1 MYTFGIPFR
10 VRIVNEV
17 MKTVILRIL
26 NPFVDILSF
35 VNLRLYVSPFALMLK
50 ITKSY
55 WFSKHQQA
63 ILIRFSSFEDHKC
76 VRGDAKCYP
85 HCLSFLCRGL

>member
-55 WFSKHQQA
+55 
-63 ILIRFSSFEDHKC
+63 IREGIIENGSISE
-76 VRGDAKCYP
+76 Y
-85 HCLSFLCRGL
+85 